1 MRLDKYLTDAGIGT
15 RSEVKKYI
23 KRGQITVDGSMVR
36 DPGSH
41 VSPDMLVAFRGEPVT
56 HEIIIW
62 FMLHKPAGIITATE
76 DRYEQTVLDLI
87 TEPLPAKIR
96 QSLFPVGRL
105 DRDTEGLLLITNDG
119 ETSHR
124 LLSPKYHVDKTY
136 YAKVSGCVTDADVLA
151 FRDGLTISGEVE
163 CLPAELKVLSVC
175 ERDGSDDPDTDPHIS
190 EIEITIREGKYHQIK
205 RMFRAVGHEVLYL
218 KRIAMGPLQLDD
230 ALPVGS
236 FRRLTDVEIR
246 LITEASLQ
254 NTQNR

>member
-41 VSPDMLVAFRGEPVT
+41 VSPDTLVAFRGEPVT
-56 HEIIIW
+56 REIIVW

-96 QSLFPVGRL
+96 QNLFPVGRL

-136 YAKVSGCVTDADVLA
+136 YAKVSGHVTDEDVRA
-151 FRDGLTISGEVE
+151 FRDGLIISGEVE
-163 CLPAELKVLSVC
+163 CLPAELKVLSV
-175 ERDGSDDPDTDPHIS
+175 SDVS

-205 RMFRAVGHEVLYL
+205 RMFRATGHEVLYL
-218 KRIAMGPLQLDD
+218 KRTAMGPLRLDD
-230 ALPVGS
+230 ELPAGS
-236 FRRLTDVEIR
+236 FRRLTTDEIR

-254 NTQNR
+254 SMQAR